1 MYTYRLSAFAD
12 VYGDYENH
20 GAVLFNRANP
30 NAAGAKLGLV
40 KIDKKYQPA
49 VLTAAP
55 VLCGCFTE
63 KEGDGSA
70 YVFANMYEPQTGKD
84 APFTATFPGA
94 ESITVYRKG
103 EVTEIAGDTLRLTL
117 ENREG
122 VFVTVNGGAEPVC

>member
-1 MYTYRLSAFAD
+1 MQKKPICICLLFAALLAALTAC
-12 VYGDYENH
+12 
-20 GAVLFNRANP
+20 GA
-30 NAAGAKLGLV
+30 GK
-40 KIDKKYQPA
+40 PA

-122 VFVTVNGGAEPVC
+122 VFVTVKGGMGPVC